1 MELQS
6 CTYICERK
14 YSNYWNRCTDA
25 AADETDAAPQKADVR
40 NKKVTLKHY
49 GPFTDCINKTNN
61 IQVDNAKYLDVV
73 MLMHTLIEHTD
84 NYTKLQ
90 KVHGSTTNMI
100 QMKK

>member
-1 MELQS
+1 MKESIAITGTGAQMQQQMKQMQHHKK
-6 CTYICERK
+6 T
-14 YSNYWNRCTDA
+14 
-25 AADETDAAPQKADVR
+25 DVR
-40 NKKVTLKHY
+40 NKKVTLKHS

-73 MLMHTLIEHTD
+73 MLMYTLIEHTD

>member
-1 MELQS
+1 MKESIAITGTGAQMQQQMKQMQHHKK
-6 CTYICERK
+6 T
-14 YSNYWNRCTDA
+14 
-25 AADETDAAPQKADVR
+25 DVR

-73 MLMHTLIEHTD
+73 MPMHTLIEHTD